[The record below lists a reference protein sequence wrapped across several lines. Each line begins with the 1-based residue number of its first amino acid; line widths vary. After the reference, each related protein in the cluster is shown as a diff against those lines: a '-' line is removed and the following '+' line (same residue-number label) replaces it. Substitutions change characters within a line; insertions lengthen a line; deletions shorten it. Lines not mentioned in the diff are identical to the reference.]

1 LTARARCYVASPLGF
16 TEGGRDYYA
25 RVYLPALAAVVEPV
39 DPWTLTAADEFAA
52 AAAGGA
58 AAQRALAL
66 EVGRRNAEAI
76 RSCSLLAAYLEGQE
90 PDAGTIAEVG
100 YACGLGL
107 PCFGLRSDSRQAGEP
122 GVALNL
128 QVESLIVASGGE
140 IVGSLAAL
148 VAALGSVSSP
158 ASLD

>member
-1 LTARARCYVASPLGF
+1 LTARSRCYVASPLGF
-16 TEGGRDYYA
+16 TEAGREYYA
-25 RVYLPALAAVVEPV
+25 RVYLPALARVVEPV
-39 DPWTLTAADEFAA
+39 DPWTLTAPDEFVAA
-52 AAAGGA
+52 VSVGV
-58 AAQRALAL
+58 AAQRTLAL

-107 PCFGLRSDSRQAGEP
+107 TCFGLRSDLRQAGEP

-140 IVGSLAAL
+140 IVGSLPAL
-148 VAALGSVSSP
+148 VEALKIRGADV
-158 ASLD
+158 

>member
-1 LTARARCYVASPLGF
+1 LTVRARCYVASPLGF
-16 TEGGRDYYA
+16 TEAGRDYHA
-25 RVYLPALAAVVEPV
+25 RVYLPALASVVEPV
-39 DPWTLTAADEFAA
+39 DPWTLTSPDEFAA
-52 AAAGGA
+52 AAASGI

-66 EVGRRNAEAI
+66 DVGRRNADAI

-90 PDAGTIAEVG
+90 LDAGTIAEVG

-107 PCFGLRSDSRQAGEP
+107 TCFGVRSDLRQAGEP

-140 IVGSLAAL
+140 VVGSLHAL
-148 VAALGSVSSP
+148 VAALRMRAADV
-158 ASLD
+158 

>member
-1 LTARARCYVASPLGF
+1 M
-16 TEGGRDYYA
+16 
-25 RVYLPALAAVVEPV
+25 VEPV
-39 DPWTLTAADEFAA
+39 DPWTLTAPDEFVAA
-52 AAAGGA
+52 ASVGV
-58 AAQRALAL
+58 AAQRTLAL

-107 PCFGLRSDSRQAGEP
+107 TCFGLRSDLRQAGEP

-128 QVESLIVASGGE
+128 QVETLIVASGGE
-140 IVGSLAAL
+140 IVASLPAL
-148 VAALGSVSSP
+148 VQALAGSG
-158 ASLD
+158 

>member
-1 LTARARCYVASPLGF
+1 LTARSRCYVASPLGF
-16 TEGGRDYYA
+16 TEAGREYYA
-25 RVYLPALAAVVEPV
+25 RVYLPALARVVEPV
-39 DPWTLTAADEFAA
+39 DPWTLTSPDEFVAA
-52 AAAGGA
+52 ASVSV
-58 AAQRALAL
+58 AAQRTLAL
-66 EVGRRNAEAI
+66 EVGRRNADAI
-76 RSCSLLAAYLEGQE
+76 RSCSLVAAYLEGQE

-107 PCFGLRSDSRQAGEP
+107 TCFGLRSDLRQAGEP

-148 VAALGSVSSP
+148 VEALKIRGADV
-158 ASLD
+158 